1 MNPPNDRWS
10 PCRKRSVTFL
20 AGTLAFIV
28 GIAMGWP
35 APALPVMA
43 FGACQSTHASCG
55 VGDDT
60 KTSVLEVNH
69 ATVANPADPVL
80 PDDSESWEIHAW
92 WAAAGSGICAD
103 VSETA
108 TATVTWTGSGWSLS
122 NVNLTQDIVDIQLC
136 DAGSCA
142 GTPYGASPSRR
153 YRLKVDIND
162 PDTGGLNLREV
173 IYTTTSVDDGVVV
186 TNSNCATGSTVT
198 PTSQTFTQTDSG
210 AFECSYDCTNIAG
223 PLVTI
228 TYN

>member
-136 DAGSCA
+136 DAGHAPAHPTAPPPVAGIDSRSTSTIRSPEAASTCA
-142 GTPYGASPSRR
+142 R
-153 YRLKVDIND
+153 
-162 PDTGGLNLREV
+162 
-173 IYTTTSVDDGVVV
+173 
-186 TNSNCATGSTVT
+186 
-198 PTSQTFTQTDSG
+198 
-210 AFECSYDCTNIAG
+210 
-223 PLVTI
+223 
-228 TYN
+228 